1 MPSSTIGSG
10 RLAGACLAILL
21 TLQPALASDGL
32 DRLAGVLADTPSPA
46 SQPTAFDFVDP
57 RLVAVPQEGISGS
70 IALNRLLSGFVR
82 PDEARALTGVDF
94 KALTGVLVIGDATT
108 QVIAVTG
115 PDGFAGALPAAL
127 SARDFQRH
135 VRPTG
140 EAFAFGADD
149 TIDPRRTPDPFRLQ
163 PWAAQRLALS
173 GRVLVWAVN
182 WAGFDAAAGNLAQ
195 PARPRIAA
203 FRSLNQ
209 VAATAGGGR
218 GDLMAGFGLD
228 VERFALPARPLPDA
242 TSALSGALELRPP
255 LRMVMPPWSYAL
267 VGVVGRGEQER
278 IVVALHY
285 EGPPA
290 DAKQGLATAA
300 TRLAAWKPEMTVPIE
315 GLPLSAVE
323 QRIVP
328 AGGATVGLWSAVVND
343 GAPGAALKLLARWRQ
358 SVWLSDFAPLN
369 LTE

>member
-10 RLAGACLAILL
+10 RLVGACLAILL

-32 DRLAGVLADTPSPA
+32 DRLAGVLADTPAPA

-57 RLVAVPQEGISGS
+57 RLVAVPQQGISGS

-94 KALTGVLVIGDATT
+94 KALTGVLVIDGATT
-108 QVIAVTG
+108 EVIAVTG
-115 PDGFAGALPAAL
+115 PDGFASGLPAAL
-127 SARDFQRH
+127 AARGFQRH
-135 VRPTG
+135 DRPAG
-140 EAFAFGADD
+140 QAFAFGADG
-149 TIDPRRTPDPFRLQ
+149 TIDPGPTPDPFRLR

-173 GRVLVWAVN
+173 GSVLVWAAN

-195 PARPRIAA
+195 PVRPRIAA

-218 GDLMAGFGLD
+218 SDLMAGFGLD

-242 TSALSGALELRPP
+242 ASALSGALELHPP
-255 LRMVMPPWSYAL
+255 LRMVMPPWTYAL
-267 VGVVGRGEQER
+267 VGVVRRGGQER

-285 EGPPA
+285 EGPPGEA
-290 DAKQGLATAA
+290 RLGLATVA
-300 TRLAAWKPEMTVPIE
+300 TRLVAWKPEMTVPIE

-323 QRIVP
+323 HHVVP
-328 AGGATVGLWSAVVND
+328 AGRATVGLWSAVVND

-358 SVWLSDFAPLN
+358 SIWLSDFAALN
-369 LTE
+369 LME